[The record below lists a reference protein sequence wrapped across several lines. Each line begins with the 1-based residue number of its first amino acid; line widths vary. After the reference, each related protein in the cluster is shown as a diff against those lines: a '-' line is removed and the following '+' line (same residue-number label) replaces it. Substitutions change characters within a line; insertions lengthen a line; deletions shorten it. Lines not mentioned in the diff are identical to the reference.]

1 MKTLI
6 YFFFILGIILFEIGY
21 DIKYT
26 VPAMDLGFD
35 PFLMV
40 FIIMGR
46 LALYSLVF
54 SIYYTIIEYLYK
66 KYKI

>member
-21 DIKYT
+21 DIRYT

-35 PFLMV
+35 PFLMA

-46 LALYSLVF
+46 LFLYCLVLF
-54 SIYYTIIEYLYK
+54 FYYSIIEYLYK